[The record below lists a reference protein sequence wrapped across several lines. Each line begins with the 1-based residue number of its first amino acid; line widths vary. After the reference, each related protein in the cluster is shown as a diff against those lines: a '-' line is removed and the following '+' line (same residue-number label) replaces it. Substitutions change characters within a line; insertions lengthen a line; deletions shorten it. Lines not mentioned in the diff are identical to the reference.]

1 MVGGGCIRCDGGW
14 RGPRVGVR
22 RRNGL
27 RERMGGGGGRRVG
40 VGRRN
45 GLRER
50 MGGGGGEK

>member
-27 RERMGGGGGRRVG
+27 RERMGGGGG
-40 VGRRN
+40 
-45 GLRER
+45 
-50 MGGGGGEK
+50 EK